1 MSWAG
6 LANNQ
11 CVSNA
16 NLDNAITT
24 AVFVRKSSFSDTNQ
38 ELTKERAQ
46 QYVYLNENLASFL
59 AKALNQLVVKQD
71 LQAATIIGCGTGTY
85 GTIQWTANT
94 NIITTQYFDVGTT
107 SGTLTIDYTVVTG
120 SASLKVIYGGSS
132 TTVTIVVNT
141 SGSTTYSYT
150 YNSGVGTIIGITFDT
165 RQNPAIT
172 QNFSVRTSCAAT
184 TTTTTTTTTS
194 TTTTTTTA
202 ALVDIFI
209 DNNNSLDIPITAMTI
224 NNVAV
229 TYSSGTN
236 FTINA
241 GNNGNF
247 TSAQTGT
254 QTVRITYGSHISGQK
269 IRFIDSA
276 NNETCKDLN
285 GSAGTFT
292 ISGATITAGTT
303 IYVYGEDGS
312 CI

>member
-1 MSWAG
+1 MSWAA

-24 AVFVRKSSFSDTNQ
+24 AVFVQKSSFSDTNQ

-71 LQAATIIGCGTGTY
+71 LQAATFIGCGTGTY

-94 NIITTQYFDVGTT
+94 LIITTQYFDLGTT
-107 SGTLTIDYTVVTG
+107 SGTITIDYTVVSG
-120 SASLKVIYGGSS
+120 AASLKVIYGGTS

-165 RQNPAIT
+165 RQNSGVT
-172 QNFSVRTSCAAT
+172 QNFSVRSSCPVPPT
-184 TTTTTTTTTS
+184 

-303 IYVYGEDGS
+303 IYVYGEDGN

>member
-24 AVFVRKSSFSDTNQ
+24 AVFVRKSSFSDSNQ

-46 QYVYLNENLASFL
+46 QYVYLNENLTSFL

-94 NIITTQYFDVGTT
+94 LIKTTQYFNVGTT
-107 SGTLTIDYTVVTG
+107 SGTITVDYTVVSGT
-120 SASLKVIYGGSS
+120 ASISVIYGGTSS
-132 TTVTIVVNT
+132 TITGLVSTN
-141 SGSTTYSYT
+141 GSATYSYT
-150 YNSGVGTIIGITFDT
+150 YSAEIGTTIAITFDT
-165 RQNPAIT
+165 RQNSGIT
-172 QNFSVRTSCAAT
+172 QNFSVRSSCPVAP
-184 TTTTTTTTTS
+184 TTTTTS
-194 TTTTTTTA
+194 TTTTSTTA
-202 ALVDIFI
+202 ATVDIFI
-209 DNNNSLDIPITAMTI
+209 DNNNSLDIPITAMSI

-229 TYSSGTN
+229 TYSSGAN

-254 QTVRITYGSHISGQK
+254 QTVRISYGSHISGQK